1 MISTRR
7 RHRLFFVALVFLIAI
22 FGATWYAR
30 QPHTVTNAPPK
41 NLTIVAFGDSLTEG
55 AGASRGNDYP
65 SQLSRKLGL
74 EVINRGVGG
83 NTTAQ
88 ALERLERDVLAL
100 NPGIV
105 IVILG
110 GNDFLRGIPR
120 EKVEEN
126 LAAIIQRLQAAGAV
140 VVLGELRGNFATGD
154 YGSMYRD
161 LARRY
166 GTALIPDL
174 LDDILSHPGRKADP
188 IHPND
193 EGYRLLTDRIETV
206 VKPLVES
213 AGRTASSEVHK

>member
-1 MISTRR
+1 MPTRR
-7 RHRLFFVALVFLIAI
+7 RHQLFVATVVCLVAVLIA
-22 FGATWYAR
+22 TWSGR
-30 QPHTVTNAPPK
+30 QPPTITNAPPR

-65 SQLSRKLGL
+65 SQLSRRLGV
-74 EVINRGVGG
+74 EIINRGVGG

-88 ALERLERDVLAL
+88 ALERLERDVLSL

-120 EKVEEN
+120 ETAERN
-126 LAAIIQRLQAAGAV
+126 LATIIERIQASGAV
-140 VVLGELRGNFATGD
+140 VVLGELRGNLATGD

-193 EGYRLLTDRIETV
+193 EGYRLMTDRIAAV
-206 VKPLVES
+206 LIPLLEQ
-213 AGRTASSEVHK
+213 ATRTSSSENR